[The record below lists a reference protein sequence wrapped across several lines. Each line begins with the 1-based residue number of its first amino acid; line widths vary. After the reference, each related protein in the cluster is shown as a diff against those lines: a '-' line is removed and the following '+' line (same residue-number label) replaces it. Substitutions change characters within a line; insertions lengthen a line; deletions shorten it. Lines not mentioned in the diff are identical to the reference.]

1 MNTEPV
7 KSEESSANPEQSS
20 VSMLLA
26 IDIGN
31 TNTVLG
37 LFKDGK
43 LAHDWRIRTEVNMT
57 IDEYAIILR
66 SLFAV
71 HEIPLGSVSNVVISC
86 VVPPVLNAV
95 EQFCRRFFR
104 TTPVVV
110 GPGIKTGMPILYDN
124 PKEVGADRIVNAVA
138 AYEQR
143 KNAVIVADFG
153 TATTFDYVSERGE
166 YMGGVITPGIMI
178 SCEALFQKASKLPR
192 VEIFARPPSILAK
205 NTIASMNAGIVY
217 GYAGLADGIISRMKK
232 EVNREVYVMATGGL
246 APLIASECNAIDK
259 VDDYLT
265 LEGLRIIFDRNK
277 KPA

>member
-1 MNTEPV
+1 
-7 KSEESSANPEQSS
+7 
-20 VSMLLA
+20 MLLA

-37 LFKDGK
+37 LFKDGI
-43 LAHDWRIRTEVNMT
+43 LVHDWRIRTEVNIT

-71 HEIPLGSVSNVVISC
+71 HEMPLDSVSDVIISC
-86 VVPPVLNAV
+86 VVPPVLNSADR
-95 EQFCRRFFR
+95 FCQRYFH
-104 TTPVVV
+104 TTPLVV
-110 GPGIKTGMPILYDN
+110 GPGIRTGMPILYDN

-138 AYEQR
+138 AYDER
-143 KNAVIVADFG
+143 KNAVIVVDFG

-166 YMGGVITPGIMI
+166 YMGGVISPGIMI

-192 VEIFARPPSILAK
+192 VEIFARPPFIMAK

-217 GYAGLADGIISRMKK
+217 GYAGLVEGIISRMKK
-232 EVNREVYVMATGGL
+232 EVNREVYVVATGGL
-246 APLIASECNAIDK
+246 APLIASECPIIDK

-265 LEGLRIIFDRNK
+265 LNGLRIIFDMNK

>member
-1 MNTEPV
+1 
-7 KSEESSANPEQSS
+7 
-20 VSMLLA
+20 MLLA

-37 LFKDGK
+37 LFEDGS
-43 LAHDWRIRTEVNMT
+43 LVHDWRIRTEVNIT

-71 HEIPLGSVSNVVISC
+71 HEISLDSVSDVIISC
-86 VVPPVLNAV
+86 VVPPVLNSADR
-95 EQFCRRFFR
+95 FCQRYFR
-104 TTPVVV
+104 TAPLVV
-110 GPGIKTGMPILYDN
+110 GPGIRTGMPILYDN

-143 KNAVIVADFG
+143 KNAVIVVDFG

-166 YMGGVITPGIMI
+166 YMGGVISPGIMI

-192 VEIFARPPSILAK
+192 VEIFARPPSIMAK

-217 GYAGLADGIISRMKK
+217 GYAGLVEGIISRMKK
-232 EVNREVYVMATGGL
+232 EVNREVYVVATGGL
-246 APLIASECNAIDK
+246 APLIASECAIINE

-265 LEGLRIIFDRNK
+265 LK
-277 KPA
+277 A

>member
-1 MNTEPV
+1 
-7 KSEESSANPEQSS
+7 
-20 VSMLLA
+20 MLLA

-37 LFKDGK
+37 LFNDGS
-43 LAHDWRIRTEVNMT
+43 LVHDWRIRTEVNIT

-71 HEIPLGSVSNVVISC
+71 HEIPLDSVSDVIISC
-86 VVPPVLNAV
+86 VVPPVLNSA
-95 EQFCRRFFR
+95 ERFCQRYFR
-104 TTPVVV
+104 TAPLVV
-110 GPGIKTGMPILYDN
+110 GPGIRTGMPILYDN

-138 AYEQR
+138 AYDQR
-143 KNAVIVADFG
+143 KNSVIVVDFG

-166 YMGGVITPGIMI
+166 YMGGVISPGIMI

-192 VEIFARPPSILAK
+192 VEIFARPPSIMAK

-217 GYAGLADGIISRMKK
+217 GYAGLVEGIISRMKR
-232 EVNREVYVMATGGL
+232 EVNREVYVVATGGL
-246 APLIASECNAIDK
+246 APLIASECPIIDA

-265 LEGLRIIFDRNK
+265 LNGLRIIFDMNK

>member
-1 MNTEPV
+1 
-7 KSEESSANPEQSS
+7 
-20 VSMLLA
+20 MLLA
-26 IDIGN
+26 VDIGN

-37 LFKDGK
+37 LFKDG
-43 LAHDWRIRTEVNMT
+43 LLVHDWRIRTEVNIT

-71 HEIPLGSVSNVVISC
+71 HEIPLDSVSDVIISC
-86 VVPPVLNAV
+86 VVPPVLNSA
-95 EQFCRRFFR
+95 ERFCQRYFR
-104 TTPVVV
+104 TAPLVV
-110 GPGIKTGMPILYDN
+110 GPGIRTGMPILYDN

-143 KNAVIVADFG
+143 KNSVIVVDFG

-166 YMGGVITPGIMI
+166 YMGGVISPGIMI

-205 NTIASMNAGIVY
+205 NTIASMNAGIVF
-217 GYAGLADGIISRMKK
+217 GYAGLVEGIISRMKK
-232 EVNREVYVMATGGL
+232 EVNRQLYVIATGGL
-246 APLIASECNAIDK
+246 APLIASECAMINA

-265 LEGLRIIFDRNK
+265 LNGLRIIFDRNK
-277 KPA
+277 KSA